1 MHILHLPSEFPTDDH
16 KLGGIF
22 TKELISHFPSDFKVR
37 VIYIYLFSIKKIFSS
52 LFMKI
57 LKNYEIKNSIFIKY
71 FPRFPFVKLF
81 NYFSYYYNFKLV
93 FNDYLKKYGKPD
105 LIHVH
110 FSEFS
115 SYAAYKI
122 KEEFKIPYLI
132 TEHSTDFLDGKF
144 EKNYKKN
151 SMNFLFIKKIFLNS
165 KNIICVSNELKKSI
179 SKISRRLKKKIMVI
193 PNTILT
199 INPKINKRKKYDFIF
214 IGTFDERKNP
224 FLVLR
229 AFKNLIK
236 NNNRFNLCFVG
247 DGPLKKD
254 MIHYTQNNN
263 LEKYIKFFHS
273 LNRKDVIKKISESK
287 ILLSSSLFETFGVV
301 LIEAYSQGV
310 PVLITNSIGVRNV
323 FKKEC
328 GRLLKSFSI
337 NEYSKN
343 MLEMI
348 YNLKQYKKKRIIK
361 IFNKNYQP
369 NLIIKKHI
377 KLYKK

>member
-1 MHILHLPSEFPTDDH
+1 
-16 KLGGIF
+16 
-22 TKELISHFPSDFKVR
+22 
-37 VIYIYLFSIKKIFSS
+37 
-52 LFMKI
+52 
-57 LKNYEIKNSIFIKY
+57 
-71 FPRFPFVKLF
+71 
-81 NYFSYYYNFKLV
+81 
-93 FNDYLKKYGKPD
+93 
-105 LIHVH
+105 
-110 FSEFS
+110 
-115 SYAAYKI
+115 
-122 KEEFKIPYLI
+122 
-132 TEHSTDFLDGKF
+132 
-144 EKNYKKN
+144 
-151 SMNFLFIKKIFLNS
+151 
-165 KNIICVSNELKKSI
+165 
-179 SKISRRLKKKIMVI
+179 MVI

-199 INPKINKRKKYDFIF
+199 INPKINKKKKYDFIF

-236 NNNRFNLCFVG
+236 NNRFNLCFVG

-254 MIHYTQNNN
+254 MIHYIQNNN
-263 LEKYIKFFHS
+263 LEKYIKFFHN

-310 PVLITNSIGVRNV
+310 PVLITDSIGVRNV

-348 YNLKQYKKKRIIK
+348 YSLKQYKKKRIIK